1 MLAKNKN
8 QKEASTLSEFVLI
21 LNQAATNREELARL
35 LNISDTQLSYIT
47 NVDAGH
53 GLTKIGSRLIPFENS
68 FPRDAKLYHLMTAKL
83 SDKF

>member
-1 MLAKNKN
+1 M
-8 QKEASTLSEFVLI
+8 

-53 GLTKIGSRLIPFENS
+53 GLLKIGSSLIPFENS
-68 FPRDAKLYHLMTAKL
+68 FPCDTKLYHLMTTKL

>member
-8 QKEASTLSEFVLI
+8 QKEASTLSEFVLM
-21 LNQAATNREELARL
+21 LNQAATNRDELARL

-53 GLTKIGSRLIPFENS
+53 GLIKIGSSLIPFENS
-68 FPRDAKLYHLMTAKL
+68 FPHDTKLYHLMTTKL